1 MTQLYCVYWLI
12 IWRRTQLVTK
22 ATIKIKASH
31 AGRFTAYAKANHM
44 TVQAAAR
51 KVLGDPNASA
61 SRKKQ
66 ANFAKNAAGWNH

>member
-1 MTQLYCVYWLI
+1 MVGMMAQ
-12 IWRRTQLVTK
+12 QK
-22 ATIKIKASH
+22 IKIKASH
-31 AGRFTAYAKANHM
+31 EGKFTAYAKANHM